1 MRKKARLRLLK
12 LTRDNVNS
20 YQAKQYIGPRIFCF
34 NFIKNIFFFCFILFL
49 SFFFLVCFVFLTFFD
64 VSLLHRIHL

>member
-1 MRKKARLRLLK
+1 MQKKARLRLLR

-34 NFIKNIFFFCFILFL
+34 SFLKYFFFWLYFIFV
-49 SFFFLVCFVFLTFFD
+49 FFFVCFVFLTCFD
-64 VSLLHRIHL
+64 ISLLHRIHL